1 MSTIRLDIEMSVLGT
16 LLEQHSLS
24 IEDFHWVDDEGK
36 QAVRQLFLEVTAKKI
51 NRAAQGWGN

>member
-1 MSTIRLDIEMSVLGT
+1 MSTIRLDIEVSVLGT

-36 QAVRQLFLEVTAKKI
+36 QTVRQLFLDVTGKKMH
-51 NRAAQGWGN
+51 RATQGWGN